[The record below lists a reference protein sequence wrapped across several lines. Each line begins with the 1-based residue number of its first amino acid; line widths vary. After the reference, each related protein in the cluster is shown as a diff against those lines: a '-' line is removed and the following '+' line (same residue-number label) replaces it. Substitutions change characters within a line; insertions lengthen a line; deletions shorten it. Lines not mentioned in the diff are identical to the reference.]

1 MEKLLKELKFTKTEL
16 VEGRYSVAD
25 LFKPKERCGIYVLHF
40 KNGQFYVGLATDFVR
55 RYNQHRK
62 NHLDIEYV
70 SFKKVKKERLP
81 EEEKLIV
88 QTLQSEGFSL
98 RNIQL
103 VSIIEG
109 ETDFDLLM
117 PVEQQEE
124 FVSDLTF
131 NNMEG
136 DKFEI
141 EEQRIKYTKNFLI
154 LSKLPYFDE
163 FIQAIRAYVHIGIP
177 IPKKSEY
184 SFWCVSVPSG
194 SPKLS
199 RINVNWQ
206 EVSTFVFEKND
217 FYVTFHMAYS
227 PLAAEFGEELDG
239 LFEQFAD
246 LEIFLDDKDEIH
258 TYEPGGQDQISF
270 VIPSSIFH
278 RFIALDA
285 IKIAIKTFNL
295 RLMRKGATIYNRYH
309 SFDLSR
315 KILEDEK
322 EDPSV

>member
-1 MEKLLKELKFTKTEL
+1 MEKLLEELAFEKSEF

-40 KNGQFYVGLATDFVR
+40 KNGQFYVGLATDLVR

-62 NHLDIEYV
+62 NHLDIERI
-70 SFKKVKKERLP
+70 SFKKIIKEKLS

-88 QTLQSEGFSL
+88 QTLQSEGFGL

-103 VSIIEG
+103 VSIVEG

-117 PVEQQEE
+117 SVEQQEE
-124 FVSDLTF
+124 FISNLTF
-131 NNMEG
+131 SNMEG
-136 DKFEI
+136 NKFEI
-141 EEQRIKYTKNFLI
+141 EEQRIKYTNNFLI
-154 LSKLPYFDE
+154 LSKLPYFE
-163 FIQAIRAYVHIGIP
+163 KFIQAIKAYVQIGIP

-184 SFWCVSVPSG
+184 SFWCVSVPS
-194 SPKLS
+194 SNSKLS
-199 RINVNWQ
+199 RININWQ
-206 EVSTFVFEKND
+206 EVSTYVFEKDD

-227 PLAAEFGEELDG
+227 PLVAEFGEELDG
-239 LFEQFAD
+239 LFEQFED
-246 LEIFLDDKDEIH
+246 LEIMVNDKDEVH
-258 TYEPGGQDQISF
+258 TYEPGGQDQVSF

-278 RFIALDA
+278 NFIAINA
-285 IKIAIKTFNL
+285 VQKAIKTFNL

-315 KILEDEK
+315 RILEN
-322 EDPSV
+322 

>member
-1 MEKLLKELKFTKTEL
+1 MEKLLEELGFEKSEF
-16 VEGRYSVAD
+16 VGGRYSVAD

-55 RYNQHRK
+55 RYNQHKK
-62 NHLDIEYV
+62 NHLDIERV
-70 SFKKVKKERLP
+70 SFKKIKKEKLS

-103 VSIIEG
+103 VSIVEG

-117 PVEQQEE
+117 SVGQQEE
-124 FVSDLTF
+124 FISDLAF

-141 EEQRIKYTKNFLI
+141 EEQRIKYTNNFLV
-154 LSKLPYFDE
+154 LSKLPYFE
-163 FIQAIRAYVHIGIP
+163 KFIQAIKAYVKIGIP

-184 SFWCVSVPSG
+184 SFWCVSVPSR
-194 SPKLS
+194 SSKLS
-199 RINVNWQ
+199 RININWQ
-206 EVSTFVFEKND
+206 EVSTYVFEKDD
-217 FYVTFHMAYS
+217 FHVTFHMAYS
-227 PLAAEFGEELDG
+227 PLVAEFGEELDG
-239 LFEQFAD
+239 LFEQFED
-246 LEIFLDDKDEIH
+246 LEIMVNDKDEVH
-258 TYEPGGQDQISF
+258 TYEPGGQDQVSF

-278 RFIALDA
+278 NFIAVDA
-285 IKIAIKTFNL
+285 VQKAIKTFNL

-315 KILEDEK
+315 RILDN
-322 EDPSV
+322 

>member
-1 MEKLLKELKFTKTEL
+1 MEELLEELEFAKPEL

-25 LFKPKERCGIYVLHF
+25 LFKPKERCGVYVLHF

-62 NHLDIEYV
+62 NHLDIERV
-70 SFKKVKKERLP
+70 SFKKIKKERLT

-103 VSIIEG
+103 VSIVEG

-117 PVEQQEE
+117 SVEQQEE
-124 FVSDLTF
+124 FISDLAF
-131 NNMEG
+131 KNMEG

-141 EEQRIKYTKNFLI
+141 EEQRIKYTNNFLI
-154 LSKLPYFDE
+154 LSKLPYFE
-163 FIQAIRAYVHIGIP
+163 KFIQAIKAYVMIGIP

-184 SFWCVSVPSG
+184 SFWCVSAPS
-194 SPKLS
+194 SSTKLS
-199 RINVNWQ
+199 RININWQ
-206 EVSTFVFEKND
+206 EVSTFVFEKDD

-227 PLAAEFGEELDG
+227 PLITEFGKELDG
-239 LFEQFAD
+239 LFDQFED
-246 LEIFLDDKDEIH
+246 LEIMVNEKDEVH
-258 TYEPGGQDQISF
+258 TYEPGGQDQVSF

-278 RFIALDA
+278 NFIALDSVQR
-285 IKIAIKTFNL
+285 AIKTFNL

-315 KILEDEK
+315 RILEN
-322 EDPSV
+322 

>member
-1 MEKLLKELKFTKTEL
+1 MEKLLEDLGFTKPEL

-62 NHLDIEYV
+62 NHLDIERV
-70 SFKKVKKERLP
+70 SFKKIKKEKLSTG
-81 EEEKLIV
+81 EKLIV

-103 VSIIEG
+103 VSIVEG

-117 PVEQQEE
+117 SIEQQEE

-131 NNMEG
+131 DNTEG

-141 EEQRIKYTKNFLI
+141 EEQRIKYTNNFLI
-154 LSKLPYFDE
+154 LSKLPYFE
-163 FIQAIRAYVHIGIP
+163 KFIQAIKAYVQIGIP
-177 IPKKSEY
+177 IPRKSEY
-184 SFWCVSVPSG
+184 SFWCVSAPS
-194 SPKLS
+194 SSTKLS
-199 RINVNWQ
+199 RININWQ
-206 EVSTFVFEKND
+206 EVSTYVFEKDD
-217 FYVTFHMAYS
+217 FHVTFHMAYS
-227 PLAAEFGEELDG
+227 PLADEFGDELDG
-239 LFEQFAD
+239 LFDQFED
-246 LEIFLDDKDEIH
+246 LEIMVNDKDEVH
-258 TYEPGGQDQISF
+258 TYEPGGQDQVSF

-278 RFIALDA
+278 DFIALA
-285 IKIAIKTFNL
+285 AVRKAIKTFNL

-315 KILEDEK
+315 RILGN
-322 EDPSV
+322 